1 MKKLIIAGFIVLTIF
16 IFGSALTSSADEYY
30 YFDKGRGHSI
40 ERHGGRERGYRP
52 NIITPSNPFDN
63 ELGRYYHNDRRN
75 DRRER
80 YYYDDDYDH
89 YYYYERDF
97 DDDGLEFK
105 LDIL

>member
-16 IFGSALTSSADEYY
+16 MFGSALTSSADEYY

-63 ELGRYYHNDRRN
+63 ELGRYYHNDRR
-75 DRRER
+75 ER